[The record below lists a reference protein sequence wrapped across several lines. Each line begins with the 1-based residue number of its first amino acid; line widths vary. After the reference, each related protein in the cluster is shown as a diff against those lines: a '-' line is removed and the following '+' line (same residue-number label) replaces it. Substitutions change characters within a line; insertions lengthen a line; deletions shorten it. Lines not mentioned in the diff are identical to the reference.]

1 MSSAW
6 LTLSFALIAALLLSS
21 LASIVGMNRMN
32 SAHETSYSA
41 LTAGYQLQQS
51 ATRLEALSLG
61 LPAGGG
67 TVMNEVEEL
76 LEQIA
81 LVEKAASE
89 QPALLQ
95 AIKDEAESVAALLG
109 QATVNS
115 ESIRPAAAELS
126 SAIDTLI
133 LELQGQPD
141 SGKTIQSV
149 TTIFLLLLFL
159 LTALIAGYLAVTH
172 DKRMSRSLEKL
183 LRYMNNVSNGNLD
196 ANPLS
201 VSDAAEVGELASAV
215 NRMTAHLKEM
225 IKQIAEA
232 SEKLTAESHRLSKE
246 ATSTMEAALDIDM
259 IISSTAE
266 QAKEQQTGAK
276 ETAITIKEIASGIH
290 RNANLLSEVNHSS
303 NASASLADS
312 GHKIISRATE
322 QVNEVNRATDDLNEL
337 VTTMRNRAGE
347 ISEIVAGI
355 NQISEQTNI
364 LALNAGIEA
373 SRAGE
378 KGRGFSVI
386 AKEIRNLAETSKTSA
401 ERIDDLIMLLR
412 TNTEKVAEVLNK
424 GVEETVASVN
434 EAGEMFDS
442 ISSSIR
448 SVSQQIEDASAT
460 FEEMSAGT
468 DQVLLV
474 TEHQVTHAEQASA
487 SFVQVAENAGRQR
500 VTIKEIATSAN
511 TLYRIAEKL
520 QQTVTSF
527 RT

>member
-1 MSSAW
+1 
-6 LTLSFALIAALLLSS
+6 
-21 LASIVGMNRMN
+21 
-32 SAHETSYSA
+32 
-41 LTAGYQLQQS
+41 
-51 ATRLEALSLG
+51 
-61 LPAGGG
+61 
-67 TVMNEVEEL
+67 
-76 LEQIA
+76 
-81 LVEKAASE
+81 
-89 QPALLQ
+89 
-95 AIKDEAESVAALLG
+95 
-109 QATVNS
+109 
-115 ESIRPAAAELS
+115 
-126 SAIDTLI
+126 
-133 LELQGQPD
+133 
-141 SGKTIQSV
+141 
-149 TTIFLLLLFL
+149 
-159 LTALIAGYLAVTH
+159 
-172 DKRMSRSLEKL
+172 
-183 LRYMNNVSNGNLD
+183 MNNVSNGNLD